1 MVYHCHKKIYY
12 QINSILSNLFYLAM
26 NFFLIFIVLIITQLC
41 CRQYPGTRQGMDG
54 NVFFISAFM
63 CSVCFKKISHT
74 HIISVIITSHSILY
88 CSSVLLC

>member
-54 NVFFISAFM
+54 NVSFISAFM
-63 CSVCFKKISHT
+63 CSVCVQKNFPYAHNICYNN
-74 HIISVIITSHSILY
+74 IALY
-88 CSSVLLC
+88 TLL